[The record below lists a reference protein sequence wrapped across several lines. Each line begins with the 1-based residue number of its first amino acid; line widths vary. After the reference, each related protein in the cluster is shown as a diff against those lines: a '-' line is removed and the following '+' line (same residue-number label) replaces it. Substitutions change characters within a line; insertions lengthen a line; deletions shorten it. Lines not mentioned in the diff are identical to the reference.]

1 MISPSLFNNFLMYS
15 VPKKHTAVIVV
26 PILSPNKTGREPCNE
41 RRFTAYRPG
50 RIAQLHLN
58 FEA

>member
-1 MISPSLFNNFLMYS
+1 MYS